1 MSRVIGGV
9 LLILLGVAIIAGI
22 GFVLFVTP
30 FLGGGWDTAE
40 YFAGLIWIPAAV
52 GLVAIVGGTGLVRS
66 RRRNPSAPTTPLTS
80 SSQETS

>member
-52 GLVAIVGGTGLVRS
+52 GLVAIVWGAGLVRS
-66 RRRNPSAPTTPLTS
+66 RRKPSVPTTPLTP